1 MYYVKEPN
9 LRDPTNF
16 SFQKNF
22 VENIMASITS
32 VSNTRFFWKLKG
44 VGGANGAK

>member
-22 VENIMASITS
+22 VENSYGVNYFSIKYQI
-32 VSNTRFFWKLKG
+32 FLKAERCG
-44 VGGANGAK
+44 RGKWR